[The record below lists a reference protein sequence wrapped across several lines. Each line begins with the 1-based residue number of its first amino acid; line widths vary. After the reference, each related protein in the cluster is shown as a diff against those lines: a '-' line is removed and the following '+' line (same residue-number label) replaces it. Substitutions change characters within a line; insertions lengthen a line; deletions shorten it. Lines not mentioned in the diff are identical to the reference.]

1 MQIIAYY
8 RVSTAKQGESGLGLD
23 AQREYV
29 RTAAEQNGWG
39 LVGEF
44 EDHES
49 GSVAPERREQCRAA
63 LAACK
68 ARGATLVV
76 AKLDRLSRDVADIS
90 GLMKVVDF
98 KVATMPSADKFQLH
112 IYAALAE
119 QEREFISRRTKDA
132 LGALKAR
139 AEAGDAEAQAKV
151 ARRSQG
157 RAAAHAVG
165 NAAAVQG
172 AQLKA
177 DEYASTMANHIKAA
191 MFDKCGTLQALADWL
206 NNHGH
211 KTSRGKEFTAMA
223 ASRLVQRLGIRF
235 P

>member
-1 MQIIAYY
+1 
-8 RVSTAKQGESGLGLD
+8 
-23 AQREYV
+23 
-29 RTAAEQNGWG
+29 
-39 LVGEF
+39 
-44 EDHES
+44 
-49 GSVAPERREQCRAA
+49 
-63 LAACK
+63 
-68 ARGATLVV
+68 
-76 AKLDRLSRDVADIS
+76 
-90 GLMKVVDF
+90 
-98 KVATMPSADKFQLH
+98 VATMPSADKFQLH

-151 ARRSQG
+151 ERRSQG

-206 NNHGH
+206 NAHGH
-211 KTSRGKEFTAMA
+211 TTSRGKEFTPTA
-223 ASRLVQRLGIRF
+223 ASRLVQRLGIQF